1 MEQLLQ
7 LLFSEL
13 QEASQSSAD
22 SFSQSPHYHDLM
34 NLRKAVYNSPQLP
47 WNVSGMAQQL
57 HLSEGYLQVIYKNTF
72 GISCMEDCIK
82 ARIRMAEDQLQ
93 YTTKTIASISEF
105 CGYHNVEHFCRQ
117 FKRSTGKSPR
127 AFREKGKSRPS

>member
-1 MEQLLQ
+1 M
-7 LLFSEL
+7 
-13 QEASQSSAD
+13 
-22 SFSQSPHYHDLM
+22 
-34 NLRKAVYNSPQLP
+34 P
-47 WNVSGMAQQL
+47 WNVSGMAQQR

-82 ARIRMAEDQLQ
+82 ARIRLAEDQLQ